1 MREGKGKKD
10 YFFKIKKLGD
20 PRGSMVNRPLHPGKA
35 ALKIYIYR
43 RGLLTPPRGW
53 FPWGPL
59 LYRAPPFPRG
69 CPPFRFTLTAHG
81 DQTDRLPWDRHR
93 VGHFLATLIRRV
105 ANTSGNFIHSR
116 ILPSFHYY
124 WPAPHAPTSPPFC
137 DVSLLFEAAF
147 VPRND
152 FEV

>member
-1 MREGKGKKD
+1 
-10 YFFKIKKLGD
+10 
-20 PRGSMVNRPLHPGKA
+20 MVNRPLHPGKA
-35 ALKIYIYR
+35 AAKIYMYR
-43 RGLLTPPRGW
+43 RGLVTPPRGW

-59 LYRAPPFPRG
+59 LYGAPPFSRG
-69 CPPFRFTLTAHG
+69 CPPFSIHPKPARGPNG
-81 DQTDRLPWDRHR
+81 DRIPWDRHR

-116 ILPSFHYY
+116 VLPSFHYY
-124 WPAPHAPTSPPFC
+124 WPAPHAPFSLPP
-137 DVSLLFEAAF
+137 SLLLLLFSAAF